1 MDCNEL
7 GDKKTNICMKH
18 MPMAYIP
25 AFKRLSQENYNSR
38 STQKV
43 QKQAKQEEPVLEAKS

>member
-1 MDCNEL
+1 MSWGEKNS
-7 GDKKTNICMKH
+7 NIYMKH
-18 MPMAYIP
+18 MPMACH

-43 QKQAKQEEPVLEAKS
+43 QKQTEQEKPVLETKS

>member
-18 MPMAYIP
+18 MPVAYIP